1 MQQLTEVISDYTT
14 YQPPAQTAWLVN
26 IEVTKALYKQY
37 NDALGYAQDAQCED
51 FDTGPLFSRAY
62 GIGAAL
68 NSHLETA
75 FGLDRDDQDS
85 FWDMMKAG
93 FEIDE
98 AITRLQSDHDYRDHR
113 NTIAGVM
120 YAMAGR

>member
-1 MQQLTEVISDYTT
+1 MQQHSHDYTT
-14 YQPPAQTAWLVN
+14 DQPQAQTTWLVN

-85 FWDMMKAG
+85 FWDMMKLG
-93 FEIDE
+93 GDIGES
-98 AITRLQSDHDYRDHR
+98 ITRLQSDHDYRDER
-113 NTIAGVM
+113 NTVASVLF
-120 YAMAGR
+120 AMVGR